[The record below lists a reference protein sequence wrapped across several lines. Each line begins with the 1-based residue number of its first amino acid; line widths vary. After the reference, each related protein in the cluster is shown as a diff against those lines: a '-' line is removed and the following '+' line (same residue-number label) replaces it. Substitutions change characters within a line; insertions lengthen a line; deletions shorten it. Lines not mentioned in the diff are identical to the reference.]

1 MASQVQEKPPPAA
14 APPPPVVDLAAG
26 LPPGVDFE
34 AALKAGLFKGLTP
47 EQIREFL
54 MIGTPKTFAAGEVII
69 REGDTDTDMYI
80 LLRGHVN
87 ITKKIPPVVQ
97 GGEEQQKTLFEPEVP
112 KMMGLFPFGDANL
125 LAGLGRSATITAV
138 EVSDTLV
145 IAKEGFEA
153 LCERDARLG
162 YVLTRNITNGIIGQL
177 IATNSRVA
185 KLTLALTLALQ
196 KRG

>member
-1 MASQVQEKPPPAA
+1 MVSPVEEKAPPAA
-14 APPPPVVDLAAG
+14 PAVDLTAG
-26 LPPGVDFE
+26 LPAGVDFE
-34 AALKAGLFKGLTP
+34 AALKAPLFKGLTP
-47 EQIREFL
+47 EQVREFIMLGKPRHYAVGEL
-54 MIGTPKTFAAGEVII
+54 MI

-80 LLRGHVN
+80 LLRGKLN

-112 KMMGLFPFGDANL
+112 KMFGIFPVGQVNL

-138 EVSDTLV
+138 DESDTLV
-145 IAKEGFEA
+145 VAKEDFEG

-162 YVLTRNITNGIIGQL
+162 YVLTRNITNGIIADL
-177 IATNSRVA
+177 ISTNSRVA

>member
-1 MASQVQEKPPPAA
+1 MVSQVQEKPAA
-14 APPPPVVDLAAG
+14 AVPPPVADLSVG

-34 AALKAGLFKGLTP
+34 AALKAPLFKGLSP

-54 MIGTPKTFAAGEVII
+54 MIGAPKKYAAGEVVI

-80 LLRGHVN
+80 LLRGHLN

-112 KMMGLFPFGDANL
+112 KMMGMFPFGAPNL

-138 EVSDTLV
+138 EDSDTLM
-145 IAKEGFEA
+145 ISKEAFEG
-153 LCERDARLG
+153 LCERDPSLG
-162 YVLTRNITNGIIGQL
+162 YFMLRNISGQIVNDL
-177 IATNSRVA
+177 IATNARVA